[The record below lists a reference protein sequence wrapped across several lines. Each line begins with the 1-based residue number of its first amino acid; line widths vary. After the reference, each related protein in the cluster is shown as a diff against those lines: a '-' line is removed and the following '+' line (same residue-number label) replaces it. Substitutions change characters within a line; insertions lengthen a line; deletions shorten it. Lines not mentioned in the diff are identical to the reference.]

1 MTVLCPQFGSVRA
14 QVPRE
19 SPTAFLE
26 LEWEGS
32 SQGRVLFSMM
42 GDTARGRQ
50 FLQLCSG
57 EAGPCYRGT
66 CMFQAE
72 RVGGKGEIIRGG
84 DYENN
89 DGTGGTAL
97 VEDIGTG
104 GEHMHEAVSGLLV
117 GAHSDQRHRLAV
129 FGVILSPWPE
139 HRTDTAFGMVTRG
152 LATLR
157 AAARH
162 SPVTEVLVA
171 DCGLVLPL

>member
-1 MTVLCPQFGSVRA
+1 MVACPQFSSVRSL
-14 QVPRE
+14 VSRE
-19 SPTAFLE
+19 SASAFLE
-26 LEWEGS
+26 LNWEGL
-32 SQGRVLFSMM
+32 SQGRVHLSMM
-42 GDTARGRQ
+42 GDTARAKQ

-57 EAGPCYRGT
+57 EAGPSYRGT

-72 RVGGKGEIIRGG
+72 RVGGNGEIIRGG

-89 DGTGGTAL
+89 DGTGGAAL
-97 VEDIGTG
+97 VENVGTG

-117 GAHSDQRHRLAV
+117 GAHSEQRHRLAV
-129 FGVILSPWPE
+129 FGVILSPWPD

-162 SPVTEVLVA
+162 SPITEVQVE

>member
-1 MTVLCPQFGSVRA
+1 MM
-14 QVPRE
+14 PRE
-19 SPTAFLE
+19 SASAFLD
-26 LEWEGS
+26 LGWEGL
-32 SQGRVLFSMM
+32 SQGRVHLSMI
-42 GDTARGRQ
+42 GDTARARQ

-89 DGTGGTAL
+89 DGTGGAAL
-97 VEDIGTG
+97 VENVSTG
-104 GEHMHEAVSGLLV
+104 GEHMREAVPGLLV
-117 GAHSDQRHRLAV
+117 GAHSEQRHRLAV
-129 FGVILSPWPE
+129 FGVILSPWPD
-139 HRTDTAFGMVTRG
+139 HRTDTAFGTVTRG

-162 SPVTEVLVA
+162 SPVSEVLVA
-171 DCGLVLPL
+171 DCGLVLPF